1 MRAAWAMAAFALL
14 ALCSGCG
21 SEPVVEGAGV
31 RESGQDSYLASG
43 RSRAGNAGVLIA
55 QSAALQNARAFCES
69 QGRRFIA
76 LADRVS
82 PEPLSDQVTYSVR
95 FRCPPPGSPELPHPA
110 VNRAPDDLL

>member
-1 MRAAWAMAAFALL
+1 MGGFALL
-14 ALCSGCG
+14 ALCAGCG
-21 SEPVVEGAGV
+21 SEPGVEGAGV
-31 RESGQDSYLASG
+31 RESGQDSYMASG

-55 QSAALQNARAFCES
+55 QSAALQDARNFCEA

-82 PEPLSDQVTYSVR
+82 QEPLSNQVTYSVR
-95 FRCPPPGSPELPHPA
+95 FRCPAPGSPELPHPA